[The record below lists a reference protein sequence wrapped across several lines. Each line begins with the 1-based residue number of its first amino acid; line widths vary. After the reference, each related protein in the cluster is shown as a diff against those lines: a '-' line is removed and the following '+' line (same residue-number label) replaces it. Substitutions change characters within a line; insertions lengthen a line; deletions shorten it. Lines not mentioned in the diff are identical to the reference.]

1 MSLEIINIGT
11 LPNDGEGDPLRT
23 AFSKANNNFAS
34 LYATAFL
41 TTSTITYGDD
51 YGQVI
56 LVVAPTSS
64 FTQGIFQIRSSQA
77 GTPDSQD
84 ITLSAMI
91 TNDLLNVTFTGT
103 ALQFAGNALTNYDM
117 DVFESNVRILVNPIV
132 NQTLNHFIS
141 AQVTFPEAADPGLDI
156 QLDGYVDGIIMY
168 TEDSNYL
175 STESQ

>member
-56 LVVAPTSS
+56 LVAPTSS
-64 FTQGIFQIRSSQA
+64 FTQGIFQIRSSQV

-91 TNDLLNVTFTGT
+91 TNDLLDVKFTGFGM
-103 ALQFAGNALTNYDM
+103 LFAGNVLTNYDM

-141 AQVTFPEAADPGLDI
+141 AQVTFPAAADPGLDI

>member
-23 AFSKANNNFAS
+23 AFSKTNNNFAS
-34 LYATAFL
+34 LYETAFL
-41 TTSTITYGDD
+41 TTSTITYGNTA
-51 YGQVI
+51 GQVI
-56 LVVAPTSS
+56 LEAPTSS
-64 FTQGIFQIRSSQA
+64 FTQGIFQIRSSQV

-84 ITLSAMI
+84 VTLSAMI
-91 TNDLLNVTFTGT
+91 TNNLLDVKYSGFGMS
-103 ALQFAGNALTNYDM
+103 FAGNAVTNYDM